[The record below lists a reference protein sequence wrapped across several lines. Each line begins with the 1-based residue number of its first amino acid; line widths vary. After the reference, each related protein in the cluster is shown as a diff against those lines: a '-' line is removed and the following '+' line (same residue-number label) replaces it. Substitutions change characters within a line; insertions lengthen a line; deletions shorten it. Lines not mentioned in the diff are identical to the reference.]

1 VRIDRIDLKNFLSH
15 SESSVNFK
23 GRINVLIG
31 HNGAGKSS
39 IIDGIVFA
47 LFRESSR
54 GNANKNLVRMGNRSA
69 SVRLTLA
76 NGNQIIIERHLP
88 DSGSDL
94 LIVGSVPRARG
105 AEKVT
110 EEVQKIINIDEEV
123 LLSTLIVRQGEIE
136 SIFEDLTNVLKKVMK
151 IENLEKLTEASGPI
165 YFKMKEIQGKLEQ
178 IQTFEKEYTDT
189 SRKLDDL
196 IREKSKIEEELE
208 ELRKSEETLN
218 GQLQE
223 AQRSLDDAQ
232 RKRDEYLLL
241 VSRRNQLTR
250 DKKEVEDRLS
260 QLAGAEEKKSAIEE
274 RIRELEKYEEARG
287 LLDQLREVEKDIVRI
302 GQSLEK
308 AMKERDAIKD
318 KLRRKEE
325 LYPDYLSY
333 VANKEEL
340 ESIEEKERE
349 YNGLKATYKN
359 IQEEISRID
368 KALSSLKVIDTSK
381 IEDEIRK
388 VEDEISEL
396 NSRKG
401 KLTAQLD
408 EAKKILSGLEQVKG
422 GQCPVCRRQL
432 DESHRLSLIQE
443 AKSVIKSSKEELD
456 NVSRRLSEL
465 AKRKEDLR
473 RQLSNANQNNSRYN
487 TLAEKKT
494 ELEKQLADVQSRLEE
509 LKKVHEEYVKLK
521 DILNKLEPAY
531 KEYLTLS
538 KVNEEDLKEKE
549 EEICKLNRQ
558 MEEKQTK
565 KNEIMNK
572 LTEMD
577 LESIEEKLRELEE
590 LKKRLNDVL
599 QKLGERSSLE
609 MRLND
614 IQKSLEEI
622 GKKIAELNFSEE
634 EYQEAKRK
642 VEELRNKLLDTSNKI
657 AEYNGRLNQIRK
669 DIEEKE
675 KRLKE
680 LEALI
685 DQKPRL
691 EKALKKLAKLRED
704 LGEKGLQ
711 SYIISAVKSKIEN
724 NLNEITSMFNLA
736 FTRVS
741 LEFNTSTRGQ
751 KIKASLSAYDNYGRE
766 YAVDMLSGGEKISI
780 ALALRL
786 AIAKSLMDSLGFII
800 LDEPTVHLDE
810 ERRKELMNVI
820 RGALDVVPQ
829 IIVVTHDDEILEIGD
844 YIIRVEKRGSESKVT
859 EEVPGND

>member
-15 SESSVNFK
+15 SESSINFK

-69 SVRLTLA
+69 SIRLTLA

-94 LIVGSVPRARG
+94 LIAGSMPKARG

-110 EEVQKIINIDEEV
+110 EEVQKIINIDKEV

-136 SIFEDLTNVLKKVMK
+136 SIFKDLTDVLKKVMK

-165 YFKMKEIQGKLEQ
+165 YSKMKEIQGKLEQ

-189 SRKLDDL
+189 RMKLIDL
-196 IREKSKIEEELE
+196 KREKSEIEEELE

-223 AQRSLDDAQ
+223 AQRLLDGIQ
-232 RKRDEYLLL
+232 RKRDEYLGLA
-241 VSRRNQLTR
+241 RER
-250 DKKEVEDRLS
+250 DRLIREKKVTEDRLS
-260 QLAGAEEKKSAIEE
+260 QLAGAEEEKKTIEE
-274 RIRELEKYEEARG
+274 KIRELEKYEEAKV
-287 LLDQLREVEKDIVRI
+287 LLDQLREVEKDIDRI
-302 GQSLEK
+302 RQSLEK
-308 AMKERDAIKD
+308 AMNERDTIKD
-318 KLRRKEE
+318 KLGRKAE
-325 LYPDYLSY
+325 LYPDYLRY
-333 VANKEEL
+333 VTNKEKL

-349 YNGLKATYKN
+349 YNGLQATYRN
-359 IQEEISRID
+359 IQAEISRID
-368 KALSSLKVIDTSK
+368 KALSSLKVINTSEL
-381 IEDEIRK
+381 EDEIRK

-396 NSRKG
+396 SSKKG
-401 KLTAQLD
+401 KLMAQVD
-408 EAKKILSGLEQVKG
+408 EAKKVLSGLEQVKG
-422 GQCPVCRRQL
+422 GQCPVCKRPL
-432 DESHRLSLIQE
+432 DESHKLNLIQE
-443 AKSVIKSSKEELD
+443 AKSVIQASKEELE

-465 AKRKEDLR
+465 AKRREDLK
-473 RQLSNANQNNSRYN
+473 RQLSSANQNNTRYN
-487 TLAEKKT
+487 TLAEKKA
-494 ELEKQLADVQSRLEE
+494 ELEKQLADAQSRLEE
-509 LKKVHEEYVKLK
+509 LKKAHEEYVKLK
-521 DILNKLEPAY
+521 DALSKLEPAY
-531 KEYLTLS
+531 KEYLSLS

-549 EEICKLNRQ
+549 EEILKLNGQ
-558 MEEKQTK
+558 IEEKQTK
-565 KNEIMNK
+565 RNEIKNK
-572 LTEMD
+572 LAGMD
-577 LESIEEKLRELEE
+577 LKSIEEKLRELEE
-590 LKKRLNDVL
+590 LRKRLNDVL
-599 QKLGERSSLE
+599 RKLGERSSLE
-609 MRLND
+609 MRLNQM
-614 IQKSLEEI
+614 QKDLGEI
-622 GKKIAELNFSEE
+622 EKRIGELNFSED

-642 VEELRNKLLDTSNKI
+642 VEELRNKLLDTSKEI
-657 AEYNGRLNQIRK
+657 AEDEGRLNQIRK

-675 KRLKE
+675 KRLKD

-685 DQKPRL
+685 SQKPNL
-691 EKALKKLAKLRED
+691 EKAFKKLTKLRED

-711 SYIISAVKSKIEN
+711 NYIISAVKSKIEN

-741 LEFNTSTRGQ
+741 LEFNASTRGQ

-766 YAVDMLSGGEKISI
+766 YAVDMLSGGERISI

-820 RGALDVVPQ
+820 RSALDVVPQ